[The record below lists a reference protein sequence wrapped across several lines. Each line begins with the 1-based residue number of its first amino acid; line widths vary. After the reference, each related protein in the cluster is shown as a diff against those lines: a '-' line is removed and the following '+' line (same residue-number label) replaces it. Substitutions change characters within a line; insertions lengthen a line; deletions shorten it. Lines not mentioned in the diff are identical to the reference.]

1 MRADN
6 KRIVRN
12 TGLLYFRLIFLT
24 LINLYTVRVT
34 LEALGDLDYGIYSV
48 ISSVVAALSIL
59 TGAMSSASQRFL
71 AFHLG
76 RDEKEEYSRTF
87 TLLLVTFVALAGV
100 LCLIGEGAGW
110 YFIGGQ
116 HLKLAPGRT
125 EAAWWVFQ
133 TSLVAFAAGLV
144 TIPYSASIIANE
156 KMDAFALFSIVEGV
170 LKLLLV
176 LYLIRYGGDRLILY
190 SILTMAIGLLVLGLH
205 AVYCK
210 VKFKYCR
217 YVWHWDKS
225 LFIKLSGYTGWNLFG
240 SISGVLARQGQN
252 ILLNIFFGPL
262 INASKA
268 IADGI
273 RNVVGGFSVN
283 LYMAV
288 SPQIIKAYAAGD
300 MERTFTLV
308 LKSSRMS
315 FLLLL
320 VMVFPLICNMD
331 GLLQIWLKQTDGL
344 PDVGAFS
351 RLVLVYSLVFSL
363 ESPITRLIQATGDIR
378 RYNVSVGIVTLSFIP
393 VAAVTL
399 WAGASPVS
407 TVVVLIILIAIAQV
421 VRVVIAHSQVGLS
434 YRGYAKEVIL
444 PIAKTC
450 AVGIPLYIAMADF
463 LPRGGLIPTLTGVA
477 VTFAES
483 LFLAGVLGMTK
494 DDRATIEKLIKEK
507 LNKKSK

>member
-24 LINLYTVRVT
+24 AINLYTVRVT
-34 LEALGDLDYGIYSV
+34 LEALGDIDYGIYSV

-71 AFHLG
+71 AYHLG
-76 RDEKEEYSRTF
+76 RGETDAYSRTF
-87 TLLLVTFVALAGV
+87 TLLIVTFLALAV
-100 LCLIGEGAGW
+100 SLCIIGEGAGW
-110 YFIGGQ
+110 YFIGGG

-125 EAAWWVFQ
+125 VAAWWVFQ
-133 TSLVAFAAGLV
+133 TSLVAFAAALV

-190 SILTMAIGLLVLGLH
+190 SILMMGIGILVLGMH
-205 AVYCK
+205 IVYCK
-210 VKFKYCR
+210 IKFKYCR
-217 YVWHWDKS
+217 YVLQWDKN
-225 LFIKLSGYTGWNLFG
+225 LFRRLTGYTGWNLFG

-252 ILLNIFFGPL
+252 ILLNIYFGPL

-300 MERTFTLV
+300 MERTLTLV

-315 FLLLL
+315 YLLLL

-331 GLLQIWLKQTDGL
+331 GLLQVWLKQTSGL
-344 PDVGAFS
+344 PDVVAFS
-351 RLVLVYSLVFSL
+351 QLVLVYSLVFSL
-363 ESPITRLIQATGDIR
+363 ESPVTRLIQATGEIR
-378 RYNVSVGIVTLSFIP
+378 RYNVSVGVVTLSFIP
-393 VAAVTL
+393 VAAAAL
-399 WAGASPVS
+399 SLGASPVS
-407 TVVVLIILIAIAQV
+407 TVVVLIILISIAQV
-421 VRVVIAHSQVGLS
+421 VRVVIAHRQVGLP
-434 YRGYAKEVIL
+434 YGGYFREVVM
-444 PIAKTC
+444 PMVRTV
-450 AVGIPLYIAMADF
+450 AVGVPLYLAMDGL
-463 LPRGGLIPTLTGVA
+463 LPKGGILPTLTGVV
-477 VTFAES
+477 VTFAEG
-483 LFLAGVLGMTK
+483 LFLAGVLGLTRE
-494 DDRATIEKLIKEK
+494 DRAMIGNVIKEK